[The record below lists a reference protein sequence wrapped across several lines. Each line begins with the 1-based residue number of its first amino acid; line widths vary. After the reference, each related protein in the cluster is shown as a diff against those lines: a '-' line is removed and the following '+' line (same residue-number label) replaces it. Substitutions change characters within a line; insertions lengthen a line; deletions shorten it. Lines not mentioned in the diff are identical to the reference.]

1 MAIDTEDKRMSML
14 SWHTGRKVPQPDGAL
29 DQNDRQ
35 TLLGR
40 YGGILWEAIV
50 SAVTPAIRTII
61 TAGYD
66 RTIVIGSEDRTCVI
80 ARDYKDEIAQ

>member
-14 SWHTGRKVPQPDGAL
+14 SLHTSRIVPQPDGAI

-40 YGGILWEAIV
+40 YGGLLWTSLTASKGAIQY
-50 SAVTPAIRTII
+50 TNIWRFI
-61 TAGYD
+61 
-66 RTIVIGSEDRTCVI
+66 EDG
-80 ARDYKDEIAQ
+80 

>member
-14 SWHTGRKVPQPDGAL
+14 SWHGGRRVPQPDGSI

-40 YGGILWEAIV
+40 YGGILWAALVQAEGG
-50 SAVTPAIRTII
+50 TTISI
-61 TAGYD
+61 WKWHD
-66 RTIVIGSEDRTCVI
+66 F
-80 ARDYKDEIAQ
+80 

>member
-14 SWHTGRKVPQPDGAL
+14 SWHSGRRIPQPDGSI

-40 YGGILWEAIV
+40 YGGILWLEGIWTIQ
-50 SAVTPAIRTII
+50 TPDSTMWSDQTPDNSIWTDQTPDGTMWA
-61 TAGYD
+61 D
-66 RTIVIGSEDRTCVI
+66 S
-80 ARDYKDEIAQ
+80 

>member
-14 SWHTGRKVPQPDGAL
+14 SWHGGRRIPQPDGSI

-40 YGGILWEAIV
+40 YGGVLWATITLGGGYHH
-50 SAVTPAIRTII
+50 SNDYMLLIR
-61 TAGYD
+61 
-66 RTIVIGSEDRTCVI
+66 
-80 ARDYKDEIAQ
+80 KKK